1 MANAAVLGLKECD
14 VWVEDQ
20 GSIILVIPQNQQTR
34 DWFKDHVHY
43 LRILQGF
50 IGKRSPSSRGCAV
63 AVEPRFLSTLLEGL
77 EEEGFTVSAE
87 AGALFKIFSRQ

>member
-1 MANAAVLGLKECD
+1 MANDAVLGLKECD

-34 DWFKDHVHY
+34 DWFKDHVAEMQT
-43 LRILQGF
+43 L
-50 IGKRSPSSRGCAV
+50 GCAV